1 MQEPSLSE
9 ITNIRPEATTN
20 PGVVLEGGKELVH
33 QLNQSA
39 QFNAEMRQR
48 RYTEAMGRLGDIY
61 KDIGKVS
68 AMSIMQEDRPV
79 IQKKL
84 ADIFTQ
90 IGNDPRAA
98 LALNGQKYGQLEK
111 QLGEVTALATQ
122 SKQDNL
128 YDDFHQKYIQSDPAL
143 DTPENRAKI
152 ASHNKQSLGSR
163 SKYMLETPA
172 KFDAEKAAGN
182 IMKQKN
188 VAIPYA
194 NSEFSADNKFINRET
209 GTRYDRQNFLKTWNA
224 GYEFGTD
231 DNGKPIK
238 QWATDQFK
246 KIKDNP
252 TLSEQYGNPKDPQEL
267 YNNIGATM
275 FGSDQDIM
283 GEKTSQQLANPY
295 EMMNKRQSNAIYM
308 EAIKEG
314 NKEKLAAV
322 RKSLEQQGAPENA
335 NFLVRQYADIVGNTT
350 GKQKAIDTGGGKYET
365 EQEIDVPNNILKNW
379 ANDKKETL
387 KSGGSLDPTTETII
401 AGQMPDVKT
410 RTKDGNIR
418 LTFYKHYDKSDKI
431 PKGSNIGDEVLS
443 ADGKRIYDHQ
453 VVIPRRSLLA
463 SIGGPVIEKKILS
476 SAIEQADGYLKNKG
490 AEDIDLINRDETT
503 PSESHSKPVPSK
515 GKSYKLGTKSFSESQ
530 IEKAAKASGMTTDE
544 YIKKAG
550 LK

>member
-9 ITNIRPEATTN
+9 ITNIRPEATVN

-39 QFNAEMRQR
+39 QFNAEMKQR

-68 AMSIMQEDRPV
+68 AMPVMAEDRPV

-84 ADIFTQ
+84 ADMFTE

-98 LALNGQKYGQLEK
+98 LALNGAKYGQLEK

-152 ASHNKQSLGSR
+152 AAHNKQPLGSR

-238 QWATDQFK
+238 QWANDQFN
-246 KIKDNP
+246 KIKGNP
-252 TLSEQYGNPKDPQEL
+252 ALSEQYGNPETPQEL

-283 GEKTSQQLANPY
+283 GEKSSTQIANPY
-295 EMMNKRQSNAIYM
+295 EMMNKRQSNAIYL
-308 EAIKEG
+308 EGIKEN

-322 RKSLEQQGAPENA
+322 RKSLEQQGTPENA
-335 NFLVRQYADIVGNTT
+335 NFLVRQYADIIGNTT
-350 GKQKAIDTGGGKYET
+350 GKAKAIDTGGGKYET

-387 KSGGSLDPTTETII
+387 KSGGSLDPTTQTII
-401 AGQMPDVKT
+401 AGQMPDIKT
-410 RTKDGNIR
+410 RTKEGNIR
-418 LTFYKHYDKSDKI
+418 LTFYKHYEKGDKI

-443 ADGKRIYDHQ
+443 SDGKRIYDHQ
-453 VVIPRRSLLA
+453 VVVPRRSLLA

-490 AEDIDLINRDETT
+490 AEDIDQINKGDT
-503 PSESHSKPVPSK
+503 PPVEHKQVPSK
-515 GKSYKLGTKSFSESQ
+515 GKTYSLGGKTFSEEQ
-530 IEKAAKASGMTTDE
+530 LEKGAKKYKMTLEQYKASIG
-544 YIKKAG
+544 IK
-550 LK
+550 